1 MRLSDLLDA
10 EVFDADNN
18 KIGRVHEVRAVK
30 DGPIQGAFGAALRL
44 DGLIV
49 GKGSVGTRLGL
60 DRTDVGRPLA
70 LRWIFGGL
78 SGETRY
84 VRWDQV
90 AAITDDRII
99 LGVQTRELSQ
109 PERLSSLE
117 QVDTPPTGG

>member
-1 MRLSDLLDA
+1 MRLSDLLNS
-10 EVFDADNN
+10 EVFDPDGH
-18 KIGRVHEVRAVK
+18 KVGRVHEVRAVK
-30 DGPIQGAFGAALRL
+30 DGPIQGAFGAALRV

-70 LRWIFGGL
+70 LRWIFGGVT
-78 SGETRY
+78 GEKRY

-90 AAITDDRII
+90 AAITGDRII
-99 LGVQTRELSQ
+99 LRVQARDLSE

-117 QVDTPPTGG
+117 QVDTPTT